1 MPVNNSLER
10 GQALFGFDWMA
21 IYRTV
26 VGYCADLLIVADRT
40 GRFIWTE
47 AANGSIPELRSK
59 EEIYEWIHPE
69 DLTRLKRF
77 FFSME
82 TTCSP
87 IDLTFRFRRMDGE
100 WGWMEA
106 VGIPQSYEEEEFV
119 VITLRDNTV
128 QKQKE
133 EELRHM
139 AFHDSLTGLP
149 NRRLFEEHLSQS
161 IAHAKRN
168 GHLMAVFYLD
178 IDNFKL
184 INDWMGHEM
193 GDLFLIAFAKRIA
206 GCVRE
211 IDTFAR
217 LGGDEFTILLPIV
230 DSAESVENVA
240 RRIMNAIKKGWDIAG
255 ARFNTTASIGIAL
268 YPSHG
273 TDSEVLLRNVD
284 KAMYEVK
291 SNGRNGFKFWL

>member
-1 MPVNNSLER
+1 VNNSLER
-10 GQALFGFDWMA
+10 GQALYGLDRTA

-26 VGYCADLLIVADRT
+26 VGYLVDLLIVADRR

-47 AANGSIPELRSK
+47 AAKDCFLELRSK
-59 EEIYEWIHPE
+59 EDIYAWIHPE
-69 DLTRLKRF
+69 DLPGLKHF

-82 TTCSP
+82 SSCSP
-87 IDLTFRFRRMDGE
+87 IDLTFRFRRSDGE

-106 VGIPQSYEEEEFV
+106 VGIPQSYEKEEFV
-119 VITLRDNTV
+119 VISLRDDTA
-128 QKQKE
+128 QKQKN
-133 EELRHM
+133 EELRRM
-139 AFHDSLTGLP
+139 AFHDPLTGLP

-161 IAHAKRN
+161 IARAKRN
-168 GHLMAVFYLD
+168 GQLMAVFYLD

-184 INDWMGHEM
+184 INDGMGHEM
-193 GDLFLIAFAKRIA
+193 GDLFLISFAKRIV

-230 DSAESVENVA
+230 DSAESVEKVA
-240 RRIMNAIKKGWDIAG
+240 RRIMDAIKKGWDIAG

-268 YPSHG
+268 YPSDV
-273 TDSEVLLRNVD
+273 TDAEMLLRNVD
-284 KAMYEVK
+284 KALYEVK

>member
-1 MPVNNSLER
+1 MNNSLER
-10 GQALFGFDWMA
+10 GQTLYGFDRMA

-26 VGYCADLLIVADRT
+26 VGYLADLLIVADRT

-47 AANGSIPELRSK
+47 AANRCIPELRSK
-59 EEIYEWIHPE
+59 EELYEWIHPE
-69 DLTRLKRF
+69 DLTGLKRF

-82 TTCSP
+82 TSYSP

-119 VITLRDNTV
+119 VMTLRDVTA

-133 EELRHM
+133 EELRRM
-139 AFHDSLTGLP
+139 AFHDPLTGLP

-161 IAHAKRN
+161 IARAKRN
-168 GHLMAVFYLD
+168 GYLMAVFYLD

-184 INDWMGHEM
+184 INDGMGHEM
-193 GDLFLIAFAKRIA
+193 GDLFLIAFAKRIV

-230 DSAESVENVA
+230 DSVGSVEKVA
-240 RRIMNAIKKGWDIAG
+240 RRIMDAIKKGWNIAG

-268 YPSHG
+268 YPSDG
-273 TDSEVLLRNVD
+273 TDAEVLLRNVD
-284 KAMYEVK
+284 KALYEVK

>member
-1 MPVNNSLER
+1 VNNSLER
-10 GQALFGFDWMA
+10 DKALYGFDRMA

-26 VGYCADLLIVADRT
+26 VGYLADLLIVADRT

-47 AANGSIPELRSK
+47 AANGCIPEFQSK

-69 DLTRLKRF
+69 DLPGLKRF

-82 TTCSP
+82 TSCSP
-87 IDLTFRFRRMDGE
+87 IELTFRFRRKDGE

-119 VITLRDNTV
+119 VMTLRDDTA
-128 QKQKE
+128 QIQKE
-133 EELRHM
+133 EELRRM

-161 IAHAKRN
+161 IARAKRN

-184 INDWMGHEM
+184 INDGMGHEM

-230 DSAESVENVA
+230 DSAESAEKVA
-240 RRIMNAIKKGWDIAG
+240 LRIMDAIKKGWDIAG
-255 ARFNTTASIGIAL
+255 AGFNTTASIGIVL
-268 YPSHG
+268 YPSDG
-273 TDSEVLLRNVD
+273 TDAKELLRNVD